1 MDSRIVHF
9 ITALRASGVRISLA
23 ESQDAFYALDHV
35 GLEDREVFRV
45 SLRSTLVKEAKDAPA
60 FDRLFPLF
68 FGSSQPPMMNGTGS
82 MSTDER
88 QMLEDSLRQLLRELR
103 AELMRRLAEGR
114 PLTQDELQKLGQ
126 QAGLPNAN
134 QMYQRQWITRR
145 MLQQLGM
152 QDLQEAI
159 DELMEL
165 LAALG
170 MSDEARQQLRDA
182 MQGNAEAL
190 EEQVNDYAG
199 QQIAENMAQQYEKRP
214 PLDDLMNRPFET

>member
-23 ESQDAFYALDHV
+23 ESQDAFYAIDRL

-45 SLRSTLVKEAKDAPA
+45 SLKSTLIKEARDGSA

-68 FGSSQPPMMNGTGS
+68 FGSGQPPMMNGTGDLS
-82 MSTDER
+82 ADEQ
-88 QMLEDSLRQLLRELR
+88 QMLEDGLRQLLRELR

-114 PLTQDELQKLGQ
+114 PLTQEELQQLGQ
-126 QAGLPNAN
+126 QAGLPNAS
-134 QMYQRQWITRR
+134 QMYQRRWITRR

-170 MSDEARQQLRDA
+170 MGDEAR
-182 MQGNAEAL
+182 
-190 EEQVNDYAG
+190 
-199 QQIAENMAQQYEKRP
+199 
-214 PLDDLMNRPFET
+214 

>member
-1 MDSRIVHF
+1 MGARP
-9 ITALRASGVRISLA
+9 GVRISLA
-23 ESQDAFYALDHV
+23 ESQDAFYAIDHLGV
-35 GLEDREVFRV
+35 EDREVFRV
-45 SLRSTLVKEAKDAPA
+45 SLKATLVKEAKDGPA

-68 FGSSQPPMMNGTGS
+68 FSSGQPPMANGTGGLS
-82 MSTDER
+82 SDEQ
-88 QMLEDSLRQLLRELR
+88 QMLEDALRQMLRELR

-114 PLTQDELQKLGQ
+114 PLTAEELQQLGQ
-126 QAGLPNAN
+126 QAGLQNAN

-145 MLQQLGM
+145 MLQQMGM

-170 MSDEARQQLRDA
+170 MSDEARQQMREA

-190 EEQVNDYAG
+190 EEQVDDYVG
-199 QQIAENMAQQYEKRP
+199 QQIAENMAKEYEKRE
-214 PLDDLMNRPFET
+214 PLDDLMNRPFETLSERERDEL